1 MVGIAGGSCFVLPVA
16 PLFLFVGSVL
26 LALVCWRWPV
36 VQSVLIGVCFVTL
49 GLALGQKKGDLSL
62 EGNSY
67 EAVVMSEPA
76 ERPKTVGVDLLIP
89 AVGKSVRCY
98 LWKEERS
105 MSLKL
110 GDAVVVR
117 LANNNNG
124 DNDRRPLMYFVKS
137 HDWQLGGNAVEH
149 LSRMQRSRLFF
160 LNLRHKLLL
169 RYQALHADES
179 VYGVL
184 AAMTLGD
191 KSALTDETKEAYN
204 VSGASHVLALS
215 GLHLGIIYMFLT
227 WLTLKRPRFWL
238 SQILIVTAI
247 WAFAFL
253 TGLSPSVTRSATMI
267 SIYAVFAPRSRGR
280 ASLNVLAFA
289 AIVML
294 IVEPQTLFEVG
305 FQMSFAAVFAILLFM
320 PLFERL
326 WQPRQLLLRL
336 LWGSVIMSTV
346 AQLGVG
352 PLIAYYFGRF
362 STCFILTNF
371 IVVPAA
377 FVIIFGALL
386 TLLFP
391 PVGQVLV
398 WITDKLNLSLNAIA
412 SLPFSSIEGLHPS
425 GLQVVLIYILIA
437 IIYFMARIL
446 LPIVGESRRGVR

>member
-1 MVGIAGGSCFVLPVA
+1 M
-16 PLFLFVGSVL
+16 
-26 LALVCWRWPV
+26 
-36 VQSVLIGVCFVTL
+36 
-49 GLALGQKKGDLSL
+49 
-62 EGNSY
+62 
-67 EAVVMSEPA
+67 
-76 ERPKTVGVDLLIP
+76 
-89 AVGKSVRCY
+89 
-98 LWKEERS
+98 
-105 MSLKL
+105 
-110 GDAVVVR
+110 
-117 LANNNNG
+117 
-124 DNDRRPLMYFVKS
+124 
-137 HDWQLGGNAVEH
+137 EH

-238 SQILIVTAI
+238 SQVLIVTAI

-267 SIYAVFAPRSRGR
+267 SIYAVFSPRSRGR

-326 WQPRQLLLRL
+326 WQPRQFLVRL

-362 STCFILTNF
+362 STCFVLTNF

-386 TLLFP
+386 TLLIP

-412 SLPFSSIEGLHPS
+412 SLPFSSIDGLQPS

-446 LPIVGESRRGVR
+446 LPIVGDSRREFRRLHIS